1 MIFALII
8 SILLLFSV
16 SCVFAGDN
24 ETVSEVMSVSNNLA
38 TSNDVA
44 NVNEMLNSPSDEGV
58 LTASNVI
65 NVHVTDSYNE
75 TSNKWD
81 EDGFNLAGAT
91 VKVYNSKNKLIS
103 TLTTD
108 KSGNVVIKNLG
119 SDKYRLEISYS
130 TYEPITLKDIDFTKQ
145 SGSVKI
151 DDVMFVPD
159 ILLLVD
165 YNSHNEKVDVLMNMS
180 KRVAYI
186 STTDFDKSRAWL
198 VEYANFMHIDMFSE
212 SAYSVLTG
220 QYLKELLSKSP
231 ANANYNVAY
240 TFSVFSQQ
248 ILNNTGLHVVGASA
262 KNNTYD
268 TIENTYIGSYFQ
280 ARDIEESDILQSNM
294 KNYLAY
300 VKYLINPLKYDDP
313 TLDENNAPL
322 MSPECGFYHPDL
334 GMYTLVPEGKLINSW
349 IRENPGY
356 THSSDGSLNWMT
368 ENYVVWLM
376 DVLDPTELFKKFEK
390 DYIDKF
396 HPDKPFIAIASYY
409 GGEEVS
415 DALIRGYEAN
425 GRPAFNVF
433 KTGTQPPMSSI
444 LNKIN
449 NISTVGISAVNSLC
463 SWSLDYANGTAE
475 PDLTDIDLHVLK
487 GIVEISEYSTTVNWV
502 LKSNGHIWLLILVL
516 KVYSVKS
523 LYHGLT
529 A

>member
-1 MIFALII
+1 M
-8 SILLLFSV
+8 LLFSV

-186 STTDFDKSRAWL
+186 STTDFDKSRA
-198 VEYANFMHIDMFSE
+198 
-212 SAYSVLTG
+212 
-220 QYLKELLSKSP
+220 
-231 ANANYNVAY
+231 
-240 TFSVFSQQ
+240 
-248 ILNNTGLHVVGASA
+248 
-262 KNNTYD
+262 
-268 TIENTYIGSYFQ
+268 
-280 ARDIEESDILQSNM
+280 
-294 KNYLAY
+294 
-300 VKYLINPLKYDDP
+300 
-313 TLDENNAPL
+313 
-322 MSPECGFYHPDL
+322 
-334 GMYTLVPEGKLINSW
+334 
-349 IRENPGY
+349 
-356 THSSDGSLNWMT
+356 
-368 ENYVVWLM
+368 
-376 DVLDPTELFKKFEK
+376 
-390 DYIDKF
+390 
-396 HPDKPFIAIASYY
+396 
-409 GGEEVS
+409 
-415 DALIRGYEAN
+415 
-425 GRPAFNVF
+425 
-433 KTGTQPPMSSI
+433 
-444 LNKIN
+444 
-449 NISTVGISAVNSLC
+449 
-463 SWSLDYANGTAE
+463 
-475 PDLTDIDLHVLK
+475 
-487 GIVEISEYSTTVNWV
+487 
-502 LKSNGHIWLLILVL
+502 
-516 KVYSVKS
+516 
-523 LYHGLT
+523 
-529 A
+529 